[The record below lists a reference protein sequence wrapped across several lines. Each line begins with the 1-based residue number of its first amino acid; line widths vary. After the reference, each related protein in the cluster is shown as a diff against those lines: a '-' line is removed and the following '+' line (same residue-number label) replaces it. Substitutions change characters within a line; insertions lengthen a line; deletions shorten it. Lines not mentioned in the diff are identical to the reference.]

1 MKYKIQLL
9 SLFSVLVVGLCIFIV
24 SCNDLDLEPLDKST
38 AISYYKTRQDFDGAI
53 FAAYSSMQDMWV
65 VNGET
70 GRGGGD
76 GWGSF
81 WAISLAPSD
90 DVQTNSLAS
99 SNGANILQDATNLD
113 KYNWNTN
120 NKMIYT
126 LYSQIYEGITRA
138 NLVIENVGNSKNS
151 LSADE
156 QKQFIAEAK
165 FIRGFFHLLAAQ
177 TWGTPPL
184 VTETP
189 KSIDG
194 LTYSNATKEALY
206 ASIIQDFKDAYD
218 GLPAT
223 WGASNTGR
231 VTKWAAKAFEGKAYV
246 WSEKWNEAV
255 VAFEEVESK
264 GGYNVL
270 SDYEDVFAWSNE
282 NSQESIFEIQYGG
295 PFSDDNGWVYDDN
308 HSENFKASQGIA
320 RTWFMY
326 TNDAFAG
333 SNSLAWYVP
342 TTNLLDL
349 YKTEPGDKRIA
360 YNFYQAGDEFQ
371 GFAYGNANPV
381 EPYDPTRSETG
392 ISIKKYFGPKNV
404 ETAQYKQ
411 NVTFNNERFLRLPE
425 VLLLHAEAL
434 LRGGSP
440 KGGSAYQTP
449 DACINVSRVRAGL
462 TPLAGATLT
471 DMQAEKRK
479 ELAFET
485 TRFFDMIR
493 WNLGGAKY
501 LPFPQAEIDRNRGK
515 LIQNP

>member
-1 MKYKIQLL
+1 MRYKIPLL
-9 SLFSVLVVGLCIFIV
+9 ALFLSTVVGGVVFMV
-24 SCNDLDLEPLDKST
+24 SCNDLDLVPLDKST
-38 AISYYKTRQDFDGAI
+38 AVSYYKTQQDFDGAT

-99 SNGANILQDATNLD
+99 SNGANILADATNLD
-113 KYNWNTN
+113 RYAWNTN
-120 NKMIYT
+120 NKMTYT

-138 NLVIENVGNSKNS
+138 NLVIENVENGQNS
-151 LSADE
+151 LTPE
-156 QKQFIAEAK
+156 QQKQFLAEGK
-165 FIRGFFHLLAAQ
+165 FIRGFFHFLAAQ
-177 TWGTPPL
+177 IWGTPPL
-184 VTETP
+184 VLETP
-189 KSIDG
+189 KSIEG
-194 LTYSNATKEALY
+194 LSYSNSTKEALY
-206 ASIIQDFKDAYD
+206 GAILQDFKDASND
-218 GLPAT
+218 LPAS
-223 WGASNTGR
+223 WDAANIGR
-231 VTKWAAKAFEGKAYV
+231 ATKYAAKAFEGKVNV
-246 WSEKWNEAV
+246 WMGNWNEAV
-255 VAFEEVESK
+255 SAFEVVESQ
-264 GGYNVL
+264 GGYNL
-270 SDYEDVFAWSNE
+270 LADYEDVFAWSNE
-282 NSQESIFEIQYGG
+282 NSSESIFEIQYGG

-342 TTNLLDL
+342 TANLLEL
-349 YKTEPGDKRIA
+349 YKTEPADKRIG
-360 YNFYQAGDEFQ
+360 YNFYQAGDQFE

-381 EPYDPTRSETG
+381 EPYDPSRSETG

-404 ETAQYKQ
+404 ESNQYKQ

-434 LRGGSP
+434 LNGGTPQGGSP
-440 KGGSAYQTP
+440 YQTA
-449 DACINVSRVRAGL
+449 DACINATRTRAGL
-462 TPLAGATLT
+462 STLTGATLAQ
-471 DMQAEKRK
+471 MQAEKRK

-493 WNLGGAKY
+493 WGIGGAKF
-501 LPFPQAEIDRNRGK
+501 LPFPQAEIDRNAGK
-515 LIQNP
+515 LVQNP

>member
-1 MKYKIQLL
+1 MKYKTQLL
-9 SLFSVLVVGLCIFIV
+9 ALFLFSVVGAVVFMV
-24 SCNDLDLEPLDKST
+24 SCNDLDLAPLDKST
-38 AISYYKTRQDFDGAI
+38 SVSYYKSRQDFDGAV

-99 SNGANILQDATNLD
+99 SNGSGILADAINLD
-113 KYNWNTN
+113 KYTWNTN
-120 NKMIYT
+120 NKMTYT

-138 NLVIENVGNSKNS
+138 NLVLENVDNGQNK
-151 LSADE
+151 LTVDE

-165 FIRGFFHLLAAQ
+165 FIRGFFHFLAAQ
-177 TWGTPPL
+177 IWGTPPL

-189 KSIDG
+189 KSIEG
-194 LTYSNATKEALY
+194 LTYSNSTKEALY
-206 ASIIQDFKDAYD
+206 AAILQDFKDAAD
-218 GLPAT
+218 GLPTSWDAANIGRAT
-223 WGASNTGR
+223 
-231 VTKWAAKAFEGKAYV
+231 KYAAKAFEGKANV
-246 WSEKWNEAV
+246 WAENWNDAV
-255 VAFEEVESK
+255 AAFETVESN
-264 GGYNVL
+264 GGYTL
-270 SDYEDVFAWSNE
+270 LPDYEDVFAWSNE
-282 NSQESIFEIQYGG
+282 NSMESIFEIQYGG

-349 YKTEPGDKRIA
+349 YKTEPGDKRIG
-360 YNFYQAGDEFQ
+360 YNFYQPGDDFQ
-371 GFAYGNANPV
+371 GFAYGNQNPL

-404 ETAQYKQ
+404 EPNQYKQ

-434 LRGGSP
+434 LKGGAP
-440 KGGSAYQTP
+440 KGGSPYQTA
-449 DACINVSRVRAGL
+449 DACINASRTRANL
-462 TPLAGATLT
+462 PALNGATLA

-485 TRFFDMIR
+485 ARFFDMIR
-493 WNLGGAKY
+493 WGQGGAKF
-501 LPFPQAEIDRNRGK
+501 LPFPQAEIDRNLGR
-515 LIQNP
+515 LVQNP